1 MGPFSP
7 LATATV
13 IALAVCLAGIF
24 INAVK
29 RAKLYL
35 GYEDIAEDVRR
46 IAREI
51 KAEVFRDGEDLVISG
66 GTVQLPT
73 VLRFSHAEST
83 PGMHIRVHAPVSF
96 TLSIAPKGSPTPE
109 GKVGIRT
116 GHDVLDARFV
126 ARTDHPTQI
135 RMLLAEKRVLRQLE
149 KLCCSSRTF
158 LAMSKG
164 VIELSELMI
173 PEGSLERHVLEHV
186 ESLSEIVKKVHE
198 MPGAETVN
206 IAPVPRE
213 ETSLATK
220 AVVAAGA
227 LAALIVVFV
236 AATSSRHDDTAKAR
250 MVAEGPEGV
259 NPAEAARIPA
269 MEGWRA
275 AHVEELSSELLVWI
289 RDQGAETGGHITGEF
304 SDLQLKTD
312 SAYVLT
318 KGADRRVVMLVQGR
332 DSYDYVF
339 RQLAGM
345 VSVPRY
351 SLSYIQ
357 WQTEPTVTT
366 SSDALMVVSDA
377 ENPASA
383 VVIFVAGGRVYTGT
397 PKDYRTVHLK

>member
-24 INAVK
+24 INAYK
-29 RAKLYL
+29 RTKLYL
-35 GYEDIAEDVRR
+35 GYEDIENEVRR
-46 IAREI
+46 VARQL
-51 KAEVFRDGEDLVISG
+51 KAEVFRDGEDLVVSG

-96 TLSIAPKGSPTPE
+96 TLSIAPKGSLTPE
-109 GKVGIRT
+109 GKIGVRT
-116 GHDVLDARFV
+116 GNDVLDARFV

-135 RMLLAEKRVLRQLE
+135 KMLLSEKRVLRHLE

-173 PEGSLERHVLEHV
+173 PESSLERHVLEHF
-186 ESLSEIVKKVHE
+186 ESLAEIVKKIHE
-198 MPGAETVN
+198 MPGAESVN

-213 ETSLATK
+213 QTSLATK

-227 LAALIVVFV
+227 VAALIVVLV
-236 AATSSRHDDTAKAR
+236 AATSSRHGDTASTR
-250 MVAEGPEGV
+250 LIVEGPEGV

-275 AHVEELSSELLVWI
+275 AHLEEFSADFLDWV
-289 RDQGAETGGHITGEF
+289 RGQGADIGGHIMGDF
-304 SDLQLKTD
+304 SDSQSRTD
-312 SAYVLT
+312 SVYVLI
-318 KGADRRVVMLVQGR
+318 KGDDRRVVLLVQGR
-332 DSYDYVF
+332 DSYDYLF
-339 RQLAGM
+339 KQLAGV

-351 SLSYIQ
+351 NLADIQ
-357 WQTEPTVTT
+357 WQTEPTAKPAG
-366 SSDALMVVSDA
+366 DGLMIVSDA
-377 ENPASA
+377 EKPSSA
-383 VVIFVAGGRVYTGT
+383 VVIFAVGGRVYTGT
-397 PKDYRTVHLK
+397 PKDYKSVRLK

>member
-24 INAVK
+24 INAYK

-35 GYEDIAEDVRR
+35 GYEDIEDDVRR
-46 IAREI
+46 VARQL

-66 GTVQLPT
+66 GTVKLPT

-83 PGMHIRVHAPVSF
+83 PGMHIRVHAPISF
-96 TLSIAPKGSPTPE
+96 TLSIAPKGSLTPE

-135 RMLLAEKRVLRQLE
+135 RMLLAEKRVLRHLE

-173 PEGSLERHVLEHV
+173 PESSLERHVLDHF

-198 MPGAETVN
+198 MPGAESVN

-213 ETSLATK
+213 QTSLATK
-220 AVVAAGA
+220 LVVAAGA
-227 LAALIVVFV
+227 VAALIVVFV
-236 AATSSRHDDTAKAR
+236 AATSSRHDDTMRAPLI
-250 MVAEGPEGV
+250 AEGPEGV

-275 AHVEELSSELLVWI
+275 AHLDEFSPDFLGWI
-289 RDQGAETGGHITGEF
+289 RDQGADTGGHLIGDF
-304 SDLQLKTD
+304 SDGQSRTD
-312 SAYVLT
+312 SAYVLI
-318 KGADRRVVMLVQGR
+318 KGDDRRVVMLVQGR

-339 RQLAGM
+339 KQLAGI

-351 SLSYIQ
+351 SLTDIQ
-357 WQTEPTVTT
+357 WQTEPAAKP
-366 SSDALMVVSDA
+366 SGDALMVVSDA
-377 ENPASA
+377 EKPTSA
-383 VVIFVAGGRVYTGT
+383 VVVFAAGGRVYTGT

>member
-24 INAVK
+24 INAFK

-35 GYEDIAEDVRR
+35 GYEEIADDARR
-46 IAREI
+46 IAREL

-66 GTVQLPT
+66 GSVQLPT

-96 TLSIAPKGSPTPE
+96 NLSIAPKGSPIAE

-116 GHDVLDARFV
+116 GHDVLDTRFT
-126 ARTDHPTQI
+126 ARTDHPTQVK
-135 RMLLAEKRVLRQLE
+135 MLLAEKRVLRHLE

-158 LAMSKG
+158 LAMSNG

-173 PEGSLERHVLEHV
+173 PESSLERHVLDHV
-186 ESLSEIVKKVHE
+186 ESLSEIVNKVHE
-198 MPGAETVN
+198 MPGAESVN

-213 ETSLATK
+213 QTSLATK

-236 AATSSRHDDTAKAR
+236 AATSSRHDETAREK

-275 AHVEELSSELLVWI
+275 AHLDEFSPDFLMWI
-289 RDQGAETGGHITGEF
+289 RDQGAEAGGHITGEF
-304 SDLQLKTD
+304 SDSQSKTD
-312 SAYVLT
+312 SAYALT
-318 KGADRRVVMLVQGR
+318 KGDDHRVVILMQGR

-339 RQLAGM
+339 KRLAGI

-351 SLSYIQ
+351 SLQDIQ
-357 WQTEPTVTT
+357 WQTEPAVKP
-366 SSDALMVVSDA
+366 SSDALMMVSDA
-377 ENPASA
+377 QNPASA
-383 VVIFVAGGRVYTGT
+383 LVVFVVGGRVYTGT
-397 PKDYRTVHLK
+397 PKDYRTVLLK

>member
-24 INAVK
+24 INAFK

-35 GYEDIAEDVRR
+35 GYEEIADDVRR
-46 IAREI
+46 VAREL

-96 TLSIAPKGSPTPE
+96 NLSIAPKGSPIAE

-116 GHDVLDARFV
+116 GHDVLDARFAV
-126 ARTDHPTQI
+126 RTDHPTQVK
-135 RMLLAEKRVLRQLE
+135 MLLAEKKVLRHLE

-158 LAMSKG
+158 LAMSNG

-173 PEGSLERHVLEHV
+173 PESFLERHVLEHI

-198 MPGAETVN
+198 MPGAESVN

-213 ETSLATK
+213 QTSFATK

-236 AATSSRHDDTAKAR
+236 AATSSRHDETARER

-275 AHVEELSSELLVWI
+275 AHLDEFSPDFLMWV
-289 RDQGAETGGHITGEF
+289 RDQGAETGGHMMGEF
-304 SDLQLKTD
+304 SDSQAKTD
-312 SAYVLT
+312 SAYALI
-318 KGADRRVVMLVQGR
+318 KGVDHRVVILMQGR
-332 DSYDYVF
+332 DLYDYVF
-339 RQLAGM
+339 KQLAGIAT
-345 VSVPRY
+345 VPRY
-351 SLSYIQ
+351 SLQDIQ
-357 WQTEPTVTT
+357 WQTEPAVK
-366 SSDALMVVSDA
+366 SSGDALMVVSDA
-377 ENPASA
+377 QNPASA
-383 VVIFVAGGRVYTGT
+383 VIVFVVGGRVYTGT